1 MKAITYRV
9 GDPQLRLVDREKP
22 RPEQGEVLVQVA
34 ISGVNPT
41 DWKARRNPYA
51 GTPEGV
57 DLVPNQDGSGTIV
70 ELGPGVTD
78 RRVGERVW
86 LWESARQRTGG
97 SAQEFL
103 AITSRQAVAL
113 PDNASFELG
122 ASIGVP
128 AITAH
133 RCLTVAEGGPAQLA
147 PGTLNGR
154 TVLVAGGAGAVGH
167 AAIELARWAGATVIA
182 TVSSPEK
189 ARLASAA
196 GAHLVVNYRDGDTA
210 SKIREAAPSGV
221 NVIVEVAPSANA
233 DLDTA
238 VLAPGGTVA
247 AYASTAEQPN
257 VSLSVRELMTR
268 NVRWQFVL
276 LYTMPDDAKTLAV
289 AAVSAALADDVLRTG
304 EAAGLPLHEFSLAD
318 TAAAHDAVEGGA
330 IGKVLV
336 RVAESAS

>member
-1 MKAITYRV
+1 MNAIVYRA

-22 RPEQGEVLVQVA
+22 RPEPGEVLVQVA

-41 DWKARRNPYA
+41 DWKARRNAYA

-78 RRVGERVW
+78 RAVGERVW
-86 LWESARQRTGG
+86 LWETARQRTGG
-97 SAQEFL
+97 SAQEF
-103 AITSRQAVAL
+103 VAL
-113 PDNASFELG
+113 PSWHAAPLPENASFELG

-133 RCLTVAEGGPAQLA
+133 RCLTVAEAGPTQLS
-147 PGTLNGR
+147 PGALDGR

-167 AAIELARWAGATVIA
+167 AAIELARWAGASVIT
-182 TVSSPEK
+182 TVSSAEK
-189 ARLASAA
+189 AKLASAA
-196 GAHLVVNYRDGDTA
+196 GAHTVINYRDADTA
-210 SKIREAAPSGV
+210 SKIRDAAPSGV
-221 NVIVEVAPSANA
+221 DIVVEVAPSANA
-233 DLDTA
+233 ELDTA
-238 VLAPGGTVA
+238 VLAAGGTVA
-247 AYASTAEQPN
+247 AYASTTEQPN

-276 LYTMPDDAKTLAV
+276 LYTMPDVAKTLAV
-289 AAVSAALADDVLRTG
+289 AAVSAALGDGVLRTG

-318 TAAAHDAVEGGA
+318 TSAAHDAVESGVV
-330 IGKVLV
+330 GKVLIKV
-336 RVAESAS
+336 SETAG